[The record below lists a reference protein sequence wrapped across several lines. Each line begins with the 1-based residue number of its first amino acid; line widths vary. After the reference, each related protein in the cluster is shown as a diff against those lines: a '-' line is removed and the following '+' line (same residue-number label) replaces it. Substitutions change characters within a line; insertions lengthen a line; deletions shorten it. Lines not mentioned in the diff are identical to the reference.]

1 MASDPSVTTSRPS
14 AGGGKRQQLDLW
26 LPSLISLC
34 AIAMGVIVIL
44 ARSTINRPVA
54 LACALGFLCV
64 GILVGF
70 LFGIPKV
77 VQAQGEAAVTTPEGA
92 GVDRPRDERSVVYR
106 MQVNTNLEQ
115 ISDWLSKIIVGV
127 GLVELKQLPE
137 ALTRLAAYI
146 QPGIGTGDEAR
157 VLAMAIIL
165 YSSLVGFFVGYLVT
179 RTYIAG
185 VFRRADQLNTMP
197 ELDVGGESVPLDEAE
212 RLKVTIIEDLQEHV
226 ARLEDRLQA
235 PLSAAAP
242 ATAAAAAPGP
252 GPGPGPVPVLDG
264 AEAAVR
270 ERSLPRD
277 REGAGILRS
286 RAVAPAKQ
294 LPRCILWV
302 DDEPENNR
310 YHIAFLRRRGVQV
323 VTATS
328 TAEAVGELKR
338 GTFDIVISDSTRS
351 ENGRLNRA
359 AALELLQAMREL
371 EPNLPL
377 YIYTRPETA
386 PSIVERARA
395 AGAAAVLSSPTDLLR
410 ALHIDSA

>member
-1 MASDPSVTTSRPS
+1 
-14 AGGGKRQQLDLW
+14 
-26 LPSLISLC
+26 
-34 AIAMGVIVIL
+34 MGVVVIL

-54 LACALGFLCV
+54 LAIALGFLCV

-127 GLVELKQLPE
+127 GLVELKQLPD

-146 QPGIGTGDEAR
+146 QPGLGTGDEAR
-157 VLAMAIIL
+157 VMAMAIIL

-242 ATAAAAAPGP
+242 APAPESSSAS
-252 GPGPGPVPVLDG
+252 G
-264 AEAAVR
+264 APEGAPR
-270 ERSLPRD
+270 DRSLPRGGED
-277 REGAGILRS
+277 AGPLRS
-286 RAVAPAKQ
+286 RAVAAARQ

-338 GTFDIVISDSTRS
+338 GAFDIVISDSTRT
-351 ENGRLNRA
+351 ENGRLNRG